1 MLLVT
6 AKVLDARRKFSEAN
20 DSPGSLP
27 GRQLCVAQCAY
38 SITYNIG
45 IAPTMATL
53 QSTHDFPRVFI
64 ESGMYYIAHVYNTS
78 RVYRGNKLP

>member
-6 AKVLDARRKFSEAN
+6 AKVLDAGRKFAETN

-27 GRQLCVAQCAY
+27 GWQLCVAQRAY
-38 SITYNIG
+38 SVTHDIG

-64 ESGMYYIAHVYNTS
+64 ESGMYYIVHVYNTS
-78 RVYRGNKLP
+78 KVYR